1 MDAGLIANFQTD
13 IGDDQRVE
21 FVIWQLP
28 RQLPGSAHAYKYRL
42 AFIVDGVCVLR
53 FDNEAGK
60 GDHWHLGDREFPYE
74 FTDVETLKVDFWTEV
89 DRWLK
94 TR

>member
-1 MDAGLIANFQTD
+1 
-13 IGDDQRVE
+13 
-21 FVIWQLP
+21 
-28 RQLPGSAHAYKYRL
+28 
-42 AFIVDGVCVLR
+42 
-53 FDNEAGK
+53 
-60 GDHWHLGDREFPYE
+60 LGDSEFPYD